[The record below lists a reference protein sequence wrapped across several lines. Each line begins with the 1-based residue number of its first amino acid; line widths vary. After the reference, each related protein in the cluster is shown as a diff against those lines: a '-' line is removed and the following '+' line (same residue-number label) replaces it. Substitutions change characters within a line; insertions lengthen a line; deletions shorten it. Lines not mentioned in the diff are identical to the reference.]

1 MTKTPGDTPAPK
13 KTCCGPDCCADD
25 SGKDIGVATSAI
37 TPQALKTEIRERYG
51 KIAAGGGTH
60 PCCGP
65 PASADAGCG
74 CGSGDNSLQTV
85 SLMMNEEYRS
95 ADERIVEAADLGLG
109 CGTPLAFADMEAG
122 MRVLD
127 LGSGAG
133 IDVFLAAQ
141 KVGPTG
147 KAIGLDMTD
156 EMLALAR
163 KNRATLGIANAEF
176 LKGEIEDMPIESNS
190 VDRIISNCVINLVPD
205 KGRAFAEMHR
215 VLKPGGKFTISDIV
229 SLGRIPDDVRKD
241 LELWAGCVA
250 GATDRDEYLRIVKD
264 AGFTNLV
271 IAKEKPYS
279 LEKEVPFGL
288 ESITLTAQK

>member
-1 MTKTPGDTPAPK
+1 MNTTIDATPAAK
-13 KTCCGPDCCADD
+13 SCCGPECCADEP
-25 SGKDIGVATSAI
+25 SQKSTPVEIEV
-37 TPQALKTEIRERYG
+37 TPQALKTEIKERYG
-51 KIAAGGGTH
+51 KIAADAGTSS
-60 PCCGP
+60 CCGP
-65 PASADAGCG
+65 TTSGSAGCG

-85 SLMMNEEYRS
+85 SLMMNEQYKS

-109 CGTPLAFADMEAG
+109 CGTPLAFADMAEG

-141 KVGPTG
+141 KVGLSG

-163 KNRATLGIANAEF
+163 KNRATLGITNAEV
-176 LKGEIEDMPIESNS
+176 LKGEIEDMPIESSS

-205 KGRAFAEMHR
+205 KRKAFAEMFR

-229 SLGRIPDDVRKD
+229 SIGRIPDDIRRD

-250 GATDRDEYLRIVKD
+250 GATDRDDYLHIVRE
-264 AGFTNLV
+264 AGFTDIT
-271 IAKEKPYS
+271 IANEKPYS

-288 ESITLTAQK
+288 ESITLTARK